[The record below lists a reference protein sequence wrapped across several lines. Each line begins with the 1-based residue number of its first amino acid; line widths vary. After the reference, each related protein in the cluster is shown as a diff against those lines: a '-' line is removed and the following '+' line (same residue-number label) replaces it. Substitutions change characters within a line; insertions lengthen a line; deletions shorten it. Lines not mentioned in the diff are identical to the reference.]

1 MRLLLLGVLLAAG
14 CSNTAWQL
22 SGGTPNPAA
31 PVNLHATTSSEVAAA
46 FGLVLF
52 AASIHELAF
61 GARDYGSGSW
71 RPPEMDP
78 SRKISEQDC
87 TKPLDF
93 SQGNIRCK

>member
-1 MRLLLLGVLLAAG
+1 MLLLGVLLAAG

-22 SGGTPNPAA
+22 SAGTPNPAA
-31 PVNLHATTSSEVAAA
+31 PVSLHATTSSEVAAA

-61 GARDYGSGSW
+61 GAPNYGSGSW
-71 RPPEMDP
+71 RSPEMDP

-87 TKPLDF
+87 TKPLDLA
-93 SQGNIRCK
+93 QGNIRCK